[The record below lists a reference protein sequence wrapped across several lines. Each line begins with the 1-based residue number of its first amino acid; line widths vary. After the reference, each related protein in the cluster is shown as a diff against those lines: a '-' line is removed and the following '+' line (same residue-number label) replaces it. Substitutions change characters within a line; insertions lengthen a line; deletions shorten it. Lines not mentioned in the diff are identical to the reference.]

1 MEAANSSLSA
11 KIRPQAAWCIFAIA
25 ALLLSVLLDHRVL
38 PYVPDAHP
46 THASE
51 VLPGVPPLSSAD
63 IQRLQGTFHAP
74 SASARFALIMSAQ
87 FVVWGLL
94 LLIARG
100 MSDKMAAQTG

>member
-38 PYVPDAHP
+38 PYVPEAHP

-51 VLPGVPPLSSAD
+51 VFPGVPPLSSAD
-63 IQRLQGTFHAP
+63 IQRLQGTLHAP
-74 SASARFALIMSAQ
+74 SASVRFALIMAAQ
-87 FVVWGLL
+87 VVLWGLML
-94 LLIARG
+94 LTTRA
-100 MSDKMAAQTG
+100 MSD